1 MADSNPNYTTV
12 DKFNDDVKKWTVSTG
27 RKIRTNIKS
36 NTRGKGKDKARGAY
50 SVIATRETKPEEKKL
65 AQSVSYGLRKR
76 NGETERIRFS
86 FERHGVFLHYGVGRG
101 YIKNG
106 DTVVRGVRSGK
117 KEFIVKDGSIN
128 RKPVDWFDSEL
139 DKNMASLADI
149 AVEYHGDE
157 ALQQI
162 LEINKNAKID
172 GK

>member
-12 DKFNDDVKKWTVSTG
+12 DKFNDDVKKWTVSTR
-27 RKIRTNIKS
+27 RKIRSNIKS
-36 NTRGKGKDKARGAY
+36 NTKDDSKEWKGRK
-50 SVIATRETKPEEKKL
+50 TKKL
-65 AQSVSYGLRKR
+65 AQSLTYGLRKR

-101 YIKNG
+101 YVRNG
-106 DTVVRGVRSGK
+106 DTVTRGIRAEK
-117 KEFIVKDGSIN
+117 KDFIVKNGSIK
-128 RKPVDWFDSEL
+128 RKPIDWFDSEL
-139 DKNMASLADI
+139 DKNISSLADI

-162 LEINKNAKID
+162 LDINKNAKID